1 MTTHHSTLNLKA
13 FLFLLLFAALALL
26 AVGMLRTS
34 EASETKP
41 AGFPPP
47 PTVTTEP
54 LPAGIEVQTVLAGM
68 VQPVAMAFDPQGRLF
83 YTERSGA
90 VRLFANGAL
99 QASPVITFP
108 NIYNGA
114 QCIESRL
121 LGIAVDPQFSA
132 NRYVYAY
139 YTEPLECNV
148 AVNRV
153 VRFVENGGVGGS
165 ATHVFT
171 STQTGPLH
179 NGGILNFGP
188 DGKLYITLGDD
199 NNAVTA
205 QDVTVKAGKMH
216 RINPD
221 GTIPPGNPTI
231 TQTGALPSIYA
242 IGMRNPFGF
251 AFDTVVS
258 GRIFMSD
265 NGPECDDELNR
276 VEAGYNYG
284 WRGNYPCD
292 DGNPDPTYNTVPPM
306 WYVPQ
311 GQNPAAPTGV
321 EVYDGNAI
329 PAWQDHLFMCSFADR
344 KLRHF
349 YLNSNRTQATTVA
362 TVQGVECG
370 MDLETGPDGALY
382 YIDAGGYVNGNL
394 KRIAPSP
401 PQAPCGTMVGSIV
414 PSGNISETE
423 FSELY
428 AISALSANDVWTVGS
443 HTDLSNVRRS
453 IVWRWN
459 GSQWSNIPVPNS
471 ESVILEDI
479 VAIATNNVWAVGSSG
494 PATLTMR
501 WNGSQWSIVP
511 SPNVGTLRNR
521 LLGVGA
527 SGPNDVWAVGVSH
540 RSAGSFTRTDG
551 LTLHWNGAQWSVV
564 PSYSEEGGRN
574 IWLKA
579 VTVIAGND
587 AWAVGAIDCFATPP
601 TEGNCVDPG
610 YIITLALHW
619 DGAVWSVIPTPN
631 TMAYLALHGVDAV
644 SSNEVWAVG
653 SGSVT
658 PGTPIAMRWN
668 GQTWSAVPL
677 PHVTRYL
684 GLYDIQSAG
693 ANNVWAAGYG
703 DQGRALFHWNGQG
716 WDTVSSGGNGTYA
729 SLAVISGN
737 NIMAA
742 GHDIG
747 RTTYRARVD
756 RWNGTQL
763 QSIFPDINAVRP
775 LDNTLRGISALAPD
789 DIWAVGWHA
798 DGTLIQHWDGTQW
811 TIVPSAYDTNNP
823 NNVLHSVTAI
833 APDDVWSAGYI
844 MGGPQTRTLTEHWDG
859 AQWQPVVSPN
869 VGSGINQLRS
879 IDASSSLNVWAVGH
893 YVETTTVRPLIL
905 RWQGTQW
912 DVVPAPDFGEGTE
925 ARLLSVEVISDS
937 DAWAVGNFKAT
948 PSGNAETLTLHWNG
962 SAWSRVPSPNAD
974 PSTHNFLRGVTAV
987 APNDVWAAGYYGPA
1001 GTGQSLFLHWNGTQW
1016 SHVPTP
1022 NAGDNT
1028 FPIEIKAAS
1037 ANDVWA
1043 VGNAFS
1049 EGVARSLV
1057 MHWDGG
1063 AWSVV
1068 PSPNA
1073 SSGNNYLF
1081 GIAPVSASDVWMV
1094 GEYSN
1099 ENGRMTLVERYQ
1111 PQLFTDVPANNTFY
1125 PYVQC
1130 LACRGVMGG
1139 YSDNTFRPNNNITRG
1154 QLSKIVAN
1162 SAGFNEP
1169 VSGMMFEDVPTT
1181 NTFYEF
1187 VQRMAS
1193 RGIIGGYPCG
1203 GANEPCGEG
1212 DKPYFRPN
1220 ANATRGQIS
1229 KIVSQA
1235 RGYTNPV
1242 SGQRFEDVPA
1252 SNSFYLYIERLASR
1266 GIMGGYPC
1274 GTVPTEPCGPQ
1285 NRPYFR
1291 WGANATRGQSSK
1303 VVANTFFPNCETAN
1317 AP

>member
-1 MTTHHSTLNLKA
+1 LTTHYSTPNSRA
-13 FLFLLLFAALALL
+13 FPFLLLLFAALAVL
-26 AVGMLRTS
+26 AVGMLRTP
-34 EASETKP
+34 EASRAEQ
-41 AGFPPP
+41 AGFAPP

-54 LPAGIEVQTVLAGM
+54 LPAGTEVQTVLAGM

-121 LGIAVDPQFSA
+121 LGVAVDPQFSA
-132 NRYVYAY
+132 NHYVYAY
-139 YTEPLECNV
+139 YTQPLECNV

-165 ATHVFT
+165 ATDVFT

-188 DGKLYITLGDD
+188 DGKLYLTLGDD

-221 GTIPPGNPTI
+221 GTIPGDNPVF

-251 AFDTVVS
+251 AFDTAAS

-284 WRGNYPCD
+284 WRAGYPCD
-292 DGNPDPTYNTVPPM
+292 DGSPDPTYNTVPPL

-321 EVYDGNAI
+321 EVYDGGAI

-349 YLNSNRTQATTVA
+349 YLTVA

-370 MDLETGPDGALY
+370 MDLATGPDGALY
-382 YIDAGGYVNGNL
+382 YIDAGGYSNGNL

-401 PQAPCGTMVGSIV
+401 PQAPCGIMVGNIV
-414 PSGNISETE
+414 PSPNESDTVYSS
-423 FSELY
+423 FQ
-428 AISALSANDVWTVGS
+428 AITAVSANDVWVVGGKYS
-443 HTDLSNVRRS
+443 ASGGYRRALTRHWDG
-453 IVWRWN
+453 IQWN
-459 GSQWSNIPVPNS
+459 DVPVPDSGSNTLND
-471 ESVILEDI
+471 V
-479 VAIATNNVWAVGSSG
+479 VAIAAD
-494 PATLTMR
+494 
-501 WNGSQWSIVP
+501 
-511 SPNVGTLRNR
+511 
-521 LLGVGA
+521 
-527 SGPNDVWAVGVSH
+527 DVWAVG
-540 RSAGSFTRTDG
+540 A
-551 LTLHWNGAQWSVV
+551 
-564 PSYSEEGGRN
+564 
-574 IWLKA
+574 
-579 VTVIAGND
+579 
-587 AWAVGAIDCFATPP
+587 
-601 TEGNCVDPG
+601 EGNE
-610 YIITLALHW
+610 TLT
-619 DGAVWSVIPTPN
+619 I
-631 TMAYLALHGVDAV
+631 
-644 SSNEVWAVG
+644 
-653 SGSVT
+653 
-658 PGTPIAMRWN
+658 
-668 GQTWSAVPL
+668 
-677 PHVTRYL
+677 
-684 GLYDIQSAG
+684 
-693 ANNVWAAGYG
+693 
-703 DQGRALFHWNGQG
+703 
-716 WDTVSSGGNGTYA
+716 
-729 SLAVISGN
+729 
-737 NIMAA
+737 
-742 GHDIG
+742 
-747 RTTYRARVD
+747 
-756 RWNGTQL
+756 
-763 QSIFPDINAVRP
+763 
-775 LDNTLRGISALAPD
+775 
-789 DIWAVGWHA
+789 
-798 DGTLIQHWDGTQW
+798 HWDGTQW
-811 TIVPSAYDTNNP
+811 TRISSPSPGSYGNSLIGVSALSSTDVWAVGNAKYGLAPPTQGLIMRWDGSQWNVVPANISSGSGVESLSFYAVTSIAANDAWAVGSAACYVDPPAESGAGCDPGYIDSIAFHWDGIQWNRVPTGSMGDDSHGYLLGIDASSPTDVWAVGRSQTLGALALHWDGQAWHNVTTPDISLNDVSVLSASDIWAAGTEILIHWDGQTWDTIAAISDVGFNELAPLGANNILLAGTISTAAGPQAGINQWSGSQLREIFQEPQSQVPLNATLRGVSIAATNDIWAVGWNDKGTLKQHWNGSQWTTIPSTSYSP
-823 NNVLHSVTAI
+823 NSFLYGVAAI
-833 APDDVWSAGYI
+833 APNDVWAAGYSTS
-844 MGGPQTRTLTEHWDG
+844 GQTKTLIEHWNG
-859 AQWQPVVSPN
+859 SLWSQVPSPN
-869 VGSGINQLRS
+869 VGEGSNQLRA
-879 IDASSSLNVWAVGH
+879 IDASSPQNVWAVGH
-893 YVETTTVRPLIL
+893 YTGTTTVRPLVL

-912 DVVPAPDFGEGTE
+912 DVVPAPDFGAGTE
-925 ARLLSVEVISDS
+925 ARLLSVEALGDN
-937 DAWAVGNFKAT
+937 DAWAVGNFKT
-948 PSGNAETLTLHWNG
+948 TSSGNAETLILHWNG
-962 SAWSRVPSPNAD
+962 TEWSRVPSPNAD
-974 PSTHNFLRGVTAV
+974 PATHNFLRGVTAV
-987 APNDVWAAGYYGPA
+987 APNDVWATGYYGPS
-1001 GTGQSLFLHWNGTQW
+1001 GTGQSLFLHWNGSAW
-1016 SHVPTP
+1016 SRVPSP
-1022 NAGDNT
+1022 NVGENT
-1028 FPIEIKAAS
+1028 FPIEIKAVS
-1037 ANDVWA
+1037 AGDVWA

-1049 EGVARSLV
+1049 GGVAGSLV
-1057 MHWDGG
+1057 MHWDG
-1063 AWSVV
+1063 ASWSVV

-1094 GEYSN
+1094 GEYNN

-1111 PQLFTDVPANNTFY
+1111 PQLFSDVPGNHTFH

-1169 VSGMMFEDVPTT
+1169 VSGTMFEDVPTT

-1187 VQRMAS
+1187 IQRMAA

-1203 GANEPCGEG
+1203 GAGEPCGAG

-1229 KIVSQA
+1229 KIVSEA
-1235 RGYTNPV
+1235 RGYTDPV
-1242 SGQRFEDVPA
+1242 SGQTFEDVPP

-1274 GTVPTEPCGPQ
+1274 GTSPNEPCGTA

-1291 WGANATRGQSSK
+1291 WGNNATRGQTSK
-1303 VVANTFFPNCETAN
+1303 VVANTFFPNCGVAN
-1317 AP
+1317 TP